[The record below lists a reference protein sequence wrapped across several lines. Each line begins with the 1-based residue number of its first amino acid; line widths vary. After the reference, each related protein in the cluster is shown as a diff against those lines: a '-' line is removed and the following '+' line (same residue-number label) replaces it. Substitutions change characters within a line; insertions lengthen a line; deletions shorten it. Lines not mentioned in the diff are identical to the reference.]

1 MKRVALL
8 GALLAV
14 GVIACQ
20 PPPAPVAACTTT
32 NPEPASSVV
41 SPTGSEIKTDA
52 AKLAVLLPT
61 DIDAVEATRVL
72 ADPTNIQTGDVIVAN
87 CNEGLLRKVTNVTT
101 QTGPSFGASP
111 QAIRKVY
118 IETAATSLE
127 EVITA
132 GEADVNFGEMA
143 FDQADL
149 SSSPEGVRVQE
160 VTGVLTIKNA
170 RFALKAADFTLNG
183 TVRSTLDPKF
193 NFVFAD
199 GSLKRFEAG
208 LSGSLAVDLKAAA
221 ILKVGASEVA
231 ERELW
236 KGEFKRAFLVGAVP
250 VVVVVTP
257 RLLIGATI
265 GGSASGNITAGINPT
280 FNMAYSIK
288 YNREGP
294 ANAKWTNGGTAP
306 TFTLNPT
313 FSYGGSTNV
322 NATTYVRFVMDIKFY
337 GVAGPRLAAT
347 PLVSLD
353 LNPTGTVPRAK
364 LTAGVEATGSLA
376 AGFKILGVGM
386 DVDFGTLKLLDKKL
400 TLNCD
405 TNSCG

>member
-8 GALLAV
+8 GALLAL

-20 PPPAPVAACTTT
+20 QPASPVAACTTT

-41 SPTGSEIKTDA
+41 TPTAIQTDN

-61 DIDAVEATRVL
+61 DIDAVEANRVL

-101 QTGPSFGASP
+101 QTGPSTGVRP

-118 IETAATSLE
+118 IETAPTSLE

-132 GEADVNFGEMA
+132 GEADVNFGAMA

-149 SSSPEGVRVQE
+149 SSSPDGVRVQE

-183 TVRSTLDPKF
+183 TVKSTLDPKF
-193 NFVFAD
+193 NLVFAD

-208 LSGSLAVDLKAAA
+208 LGGSLAVDLKAAA
-221 ILKVGASEVA
+221 TLKVGLSEVA

-250 VVVVVTP
+250 VVVVITP

-265 GGSASGNITAGINPT
+265 GGTASGNITVGINPT
-280 FNMAYSIK
+280 FNNMAYSIK
-288 YNREGP
+288 YNREAVGS
-294 ANAKWTNGGTAP
+294 KWTSAGTAL
-306 TFTLNPT
+306 TFTLNPS

-364 LTAGVEATGSLA
+364 LTAGVSATGSLA

-386 DVDFGTLKLLDKKL
+386 DVEFGTLTLLEKKL

-405 TNSCG
+405 TSSCS

>member
-1 MKRVALL
+1 M
-8 GALLAV
+8 
-14 GVIACQ
+14 
-20 PPPAPVAACTTT
+20 
-32 NPEPASSVV
+32 
-41 SPTGSEIKTDA
+41 PTAIQTDN

-61 DIDAVEATRVL
+61 DIDAVEANRVL

-101 QTGPSFGASP
+101 QTGPSTGVRP

-118 IETAATSLE
+118 IETAPTSLE

-132 GEADVNFGEMA
+132 GEADVNFGDMA

-149 SSSPEGVRVQE
+149 SSSPDGVRVQE

-183 TVRSTLDPKF
+183 TVKSTLDPKF
-193 NFVFAD
+193 NLVFAD

-208 LSGSLAVDLKAAA
+208 LGGSLAVDLKAAA
-221 ILKVGASEVA
+221 TLKVGLSEVA

-250 VVVVVTP
+250 VVVVITP

-265 GGSASGNITAGINPT
+265 GGSASGNITVGINPT
-280 FNMAYSIK
+280 FNNMAYSIK
-288 YNREGP
+288 YNREAVGS
-294 ANAKWTNGGTAP
+294 KWTSAGTAL
-306 TFTLNPT
+306 TFTLNPS

-364 LTAGVEATGSLA
+364 LTAGVSATGSLA

-386 DVDFGTLKLLDKKL
+386 DVEFGTLTLLEKML

-405 TNSCG
+405 TSSCS

>member
-8 GALLAV
+8 GALLAL

-20 PPPAPVAACTTT
+20 QPAPPVAACTTT

-41 SPTGSEIKTDA
+41 TPTAIQTDN

-61 DIDAVEATRVL
+61 DIDAVEANRVL

-101 QTGPSFGASP
+101 QTGPSTGVRP

-118 IETAATSLE
+118 IETAPTSLE

-132 GEADVNFGEMA
+132 GEADVNFGAMA

-149 SSSPEGVRVQE
+149 SSSPDGVRVQE

-183 TVRSTLDPKF
+183 TVKSTLDPKF
-193 NFVFAD
+193 NLVFAD

-208 LSGSLAVDLKAAA
+208 LGGSLAVDLKAAA
-221 ILKVGASEVA
+221 TLKVGSSEVA

-250 VVVVVTP
+250 VVVVITP

-265 GGSASGNITAGINPT
+265 GGTASGNITVGINPT
-280 FNMAYSIK
+280 FNNMAYSIK
-288 YNREGP
+288 YNREAVGS
-294 ANAKWTNGGTAP
+294 KWTSAGTAL
-306 TFTLNPT
+306 TFTLNPS

-364 LTAGVEATGSLA
+364 LTAGVSATGSLA

-386 DVDFGTLKLLDKKL
+386 DVEFGTLTLLEKML

-405 TNSCG
+405 TSSCS

>member
-20 PPPAPVAACTTT
+20 PPPAPPVAACTTT

-41 SPTGSEIKTDA
+41 TPTAIQTDST
-52 AKLAVLLPT
+52 KLAVLLPT
-61 DIDAVEATRVL
+61 DIDAVETNRVL

-101 QTGPSFGASP
+101 QTAPYTGVRP

-132 GEADVNFGEMA
+132 GEADVNFGKMA

-183 TVRSTLDPKF
+183 TVKSTLDPKF
-193 NFVFAD
+193 NLVFAD

-208 LSGSLAVDLKAAA
+208 LGGNLAVDLKAAA
-221 ILKVGASEVA
+221 VLKVGASEVA

-250 VVVVVTP
+250 VVVVITP

-288 YNREGP
+288 YNREAAAG
-294 ANAKWTNGGTAP
+294 AKWTSGGTAP

-313 FSYGGSTNV
+313 FGYSGSTNV

-347 PLVSLD
+347 PIVSLD

-376 AGFKILGVGM
+376 AGFKVLGVGM

-405 TNSCG
+405 TNSCS

>member
-20 PPPAPVAACTTT
+20 QPAPVGACTTT

-41 SPTGSEIKTDA
+41 TPTAIVTDS

-61 DIDAVEATRVL
+61 DIDGVEANRVL
-72 ADPTNIQTGDVIVAN
+72 ADPTNIQAGDVIVAN
-87 CNEGLLRKVTNVTT
+87 CNEGLLRKVTSVST

-132 GEADVNFGEMA
+132 GEADVNFGQMA
-143 FDQADL
+143 FNQADL
-149 SSSPEGVRVQE
+149 SSSPDGVRVQE

-183 TVRSTLDPKF
+183 TVKSTLDPKF
-193 NFVFAD
+193 NLVFAD

-208 LSGSLAVDLKAAA
+208 LGGSLAVDLKAAA
-221 ILKVGASEVA
+221 SLKAGASEVA

-250 VVVVVTP
+250 VVVVITP

-265 GGSASGNITAGINPT
+265 GGSASGNVTAGINPT
-280 FNMAYSIK
+280 FNMNYSIK
-288 YNREGP
+288 YNREAAAG
-294 ANAKWTNGGTAP
+294 AKWTSAGNA
-306 TFTLNPT
+306 TFALNPT

-347 PLVSLD
+347 PLLALD
-353 LNPTGTVPRAK
+353 LNPTGEAPRAK
-364 LTAGVEATGSLA
+364 LTAGVAATGSLA

-386 DVDFGTLKLLDKKL
+386 DVDFGTLKLLENNL
-400 TLNCD
+400 AFNCD
-405 TNSCG
+405 TNSCVKN

>member
-8 GALLAV
+8 GALLAL

-20 PPPAPVAACTTT
+20 QPASPVAACTTT

-41 SPTGSEIKTDA
+41 TPTAIQTDN

-61 DIDAVEATRVL
+61 DIDAVEANRVL

-101 QTGPSFGASP
+101 QTGPSTGVRP

-118 IETAATSLE
+118 IETAPTSLE

-132 GEADVNFGEMA
+132 GEADVNFGAMA

-149 SSSPEGVRVQE
+149 SSSPDGVRVQE

-183 TVRSTLDPKF
+183 TVKSTLDPKF
-193 NFVFAD
+193 NLVFAD

-208 LSGSLAVDLKAAA
+208 LGGSLAVDLKAAA
-221 ILKVGASEVA
+221 TLKVGLSEVA

-250 VVVVVTP
+250 VVVVITP

-265 GGSASGNITAGINPT
+265 GGTASGNITVGINPT
-280 FNMAYSIK
+280 FNNMAYSIK
-288 YNREGP
+288 YNREAVGS
-294 ANAKWTNGGTAP
+294 KWTSAGTAL
-306 TFTLNPT
+306 TFTLNPS

-364 LTAGVEATGSLA
+364 LTAGVSATGSLA

-386 DVDFGTLKLLDKKL
+386 DVEFGTLTLLEKML

-405 TNSCG
+405 TSSCS

>member
-170 RFALKAADFTLNG
+170 RFVVSATDFTLNG
-183 TVRSTLDPKF
+183 TVKSTLDPKF

-199 GSLKRFEAG
+199 GSLKRFEVG
-208 LSGSLAVDLKAAA
+208 LGGSLAVDITAAATLKASTSG
-221 ILKVGASEVA
+221 LA

-236 KGEFKRAFLVGAVP
+236 KGEFKRAFLIGAVP

-257 RLLIGATI
+257 RLVVGATL
-265 GGSASGNITAGINPT
+265 GAQASGSISAGIKPT
-280 FNMAYSIK
+280 FNMAYSLK
-288 YNREGP
+288 YNRETNP
-294 ANAKWTNGGTAP
+294 KWTSAGAVP
-306 TFTLNPT
+306 DFQLNPS
-313 FSYGGSTNV
+313 FNYGGSTNV
-322 NATTYVRFVMDIKFY
+322 NATTYVRFIMDIKFY

-347 PLVSLD
+347 PLISLD
-353 LNPTGTVPRAK
+353 LNPLNSTPRAK
-364 LTAGVEATGSLA
+364 LTAGVEATGSLT

-400 TLNCD
+400 TLNCTD
-405 TNSCG
+405 KACS

>member
-8 GALLAV
+8 GALLAL
-14 GVIACQ
+14 GVVACQ
-20 PPPAPVAACTTT
+20 PPAPVGACTTT

-41 SPTGSEIKTDA
+41 TPTAIQTDA
-52 AKLAVLLPT
+52 TKLAVLLPT
-61 DIDAVEATRVL
+61 DIDGVEANRVL

-87 CNEGLLRKVTNVTT
+87 CNEGLLRRVTNVTT
-101 QTGPSFGASP
+101 QTGPSTGVRP

-132 GEADVNFGEMA
+132 GEADVNFGQMA
-143 FDQADL
+143 FNQADL
-149 SSSPEGVRVQE
+149 SSSPDGVRVQE
-160 VTGVLTIKNA
+160 VTGLLTIKNA

-183 TVRSTLDPKF
+183 TVKSTLDPKF
-193 NFVFAD
+193 NLVFAD

-208 LSGSLAVDLKAAA
+208 LGGSLAVDLKAAA
-221 ILKVGASEVA
+221 TLKVGASEVA

-250 VVVVVTP
+250 VVVVITP

-294 ANAKWTNGGTAP
+294 VGAKWTSAGTPP

-322 NATTYVRFVMDIKFY
+322 NATTYVRFIMDIKFY

-347 PLVSLD
+347 PIVSLD

-386 DVDFGTLKLLDKKL
+386 DVDFGTLKLLEKKL

-405 TNSCG
+405 TDSCS